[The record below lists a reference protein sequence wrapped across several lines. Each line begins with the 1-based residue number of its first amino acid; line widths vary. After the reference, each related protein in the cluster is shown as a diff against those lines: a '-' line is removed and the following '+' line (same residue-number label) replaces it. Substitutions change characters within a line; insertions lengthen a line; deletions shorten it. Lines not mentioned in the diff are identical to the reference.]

1 MRINSQKFPHCQ
13 VGVVVRIRSVSLK
26 EELDGKREEPWQ
38 KVVANPHTNI
48 LLIPGYTKQ
57 AMMIAERVIDEQV
70 LRDLLDVE
78 VN

>member
-26 EELDGKREEPWQ
+26 EELDGKPEEPWQ

-57 AMMIAERVIDEQV
+57 ALMIAERVIDEQV